1 MRQNYVVGFAFSEDR
16 EEVVLI
22 RKNRPAW
29 QAGKLNGVGG
39 KFEADKD
46 ADMVACMCRE
56 FSEET
61 GVETVPDD
69 WHYYTKVVGRDGDV
83 YFYRMFDDKALTAQT
98 KSDEPV
104 EITAV
109 DFAHIRAEG
118 LSNLVWLIGIAL
130 DETQPGFFVE
140 ANYNQE
146 FKTGRF
152 GTDTPAP

>member
-1 MRQNYVVGFAFSEDR
+1 MRQNYVVGFAFSADR
-16 EEVVLI
+16 SKVVLI

-39 KFEADKD
+39 KFEPGEDGLS
-46 ADMVACMCRE
+46 CMTRE

-61 GVETVPDD
+61 GVTTDAAD
-69 WHYYTKVVGRDGDV
+69 WHYFTKIIGRDGDV
-83 YFYRMFDDKALTAQT
+83 LCYRMFDDKALAATT
-98 KSDEPV
+98 KSDEAV
-104 EITAV
+104 EITPV
-109 DFAHIRAEG
+109 DFDHIRAE
-118 LSNLVWLIGIAL
+118 SMANLLWLIGIAL

-152 GTDTPAP
+152 GADTPSA